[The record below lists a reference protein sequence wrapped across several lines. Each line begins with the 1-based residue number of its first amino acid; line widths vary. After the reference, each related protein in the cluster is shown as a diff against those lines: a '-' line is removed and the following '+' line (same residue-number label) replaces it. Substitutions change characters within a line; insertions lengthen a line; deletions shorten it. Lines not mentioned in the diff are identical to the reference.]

1 MALIEIGRIEG
12 MDRTLRDLKS
22 FDKELHNKI
31 VDDIRTAMNAAA
43 SLAKAKFPVK
53 PLRGWQSK
61 PALKPIEPKAFPYYN
76 KAEADKGI
84 EVIVGKKSSKSRRSY
99 KVAALRQNN
108 AGAMVYDLAGSSG
121 KTGAGRSAQF
131 IQEITA
137 NGGRASR
144 VMWPAVRA
152 KEPQIIATIVAS
164 QKKAETALNNGL
176 ARGVKVL

>member
-12 MDRTLRDLKS
+12 MDKTLRDLKS

-31 VDDIRTAMNAAA
+31 VDDIRSVMNAAA
-43 SLAKAKFPVK
+43 SLAKAKYPVQ

-61 PALKPIEPKAFPYYN
+61 PAVKPVPPKSFPYYN
-76 KAEADKGI
+76 KAEVDKGI

-108 AGAMVYDLAGSSG
+108 AGGVVYDMTGSSG
-121 KTGAGRSAQF
+121 KTGAGRSQQF
-131 IQEITA
+131 IQNITA